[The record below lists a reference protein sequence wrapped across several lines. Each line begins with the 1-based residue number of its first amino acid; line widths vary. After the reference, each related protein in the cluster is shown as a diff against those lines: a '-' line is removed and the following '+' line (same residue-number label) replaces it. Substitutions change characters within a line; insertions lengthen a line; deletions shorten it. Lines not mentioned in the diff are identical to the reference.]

1 MGRRAGY
8 FDLIIWVY
16 DVLFS
21 SLFHLIYNP
30 HLQLFNGLLQP
41 EADECSQGVV
51 ENQQHD
57 GIDKVEPLEIRVHN
71 ELPCLGAVALNDG
84 GDAK

>member
-1 MGRRAGY
+1 M
-8 FDLIIWVY
+8 
-16 DVLFS
+16 
-21 SLFHLIYNP
+21 
-30 HLQLFNGLLQP
+30 NGFLQP

-57 GIDKVEPLEIRVHN
+57 GINKVVPFQVWVHN
-71 ELPCLGAVALNDG
+71 ELPCLRAVGLNDG